1 MKQDLFRKVSL
12 DKLSSPEQLDKL
24 ITVTTPKAWLSLLAI
39 GFILVAAVI
48 WGIFGSIPT
57 KINGQGILIKGG
69 GIFNVVHSDTGQ
81 VTDIRVAAGDRVRA
95 GDVVARI
102 DQPELIIKINDE
114 KTRLEQLKNLKNHN
128 GSEGENLPA
137 ELYEFSDS
145 LNQARSYLAIQ
156 EAEFQG
162 NIKKAGISLEQA
174 RTRENNQRDRVEKL
188 TQLLNAGAV
197 SRDEYLQ
204 AEKDLELCQLDV
216 RDATVALEQLT
227 ASYSANIEKDRNSL
241 SLLEGELSTMITD
254 STEKIK
260 RLQDQIDS
268 SSSIVSQIS
277 GRVLE
282 VKVNRGD
289 VVQPGKSLVSLER
302 EGKTV
307 MLEVVMY
314 VPAEDGKKIV
324 PGMEA
329 QVSPTTVKKE
339 EHGYMLGKVVSVS
352 EYPSTMQGMML
363 VLGNEQLAARLA
375 GQGAPLEVR
384 INVIADEATVSGYK
398 WSSSQGPPLKINSGT
413 LCTGSV
419 TVSEERPISMVI
431 PILKKTLSL

>member
-1 MKQDLFRKVSL
+1 MKGDLFRKVSL

-39 GFILVAAVI
+39 GFILAAAVV
-48 WGIFGSIPT
+48 WGVFGSIPT
-57 KINGQGILIKGG
+57 KISGQGILIKGG
-69 GIFNVVHSDTGQ
+69 GIFNVVHSAIGQ
-81 VTDIRVAAGDRVRA
+81 ITDIRVAAGDRVKA

-102 DQPELIIKINDE
+102 DQPELIVQINDE
-114 KTRLEQLKNLKNHN
+114 KTRLGQLKNLKDQNERERDN
-128 GSEGENLPA
+128 FPA
-137 ELYEFSDS
+137 GLYEFSDR

-156 EAEFQG
+156 EADYQG
-162 NIKKAGISLEQA
+162 NIKKAEIRQEQA
-174 RTRENNQRDRVEKL
+174 NAREINQRDRVNKL
-188 TQLLNAGAV
+188 TQLFNVGAV
-197 SRDEYLQ
+197 SKDDLLQ
-204 AEKDLELCQLDV
+204 AEKDLELCLLDV
-216 RDATVALEQLT
+216 RDASVALDQLA
-227 ASYSANIEKDRNSL
+227 ASYSANIQKDRNSL

-254 STEKIK
+254 SMDKIN
-260 RLQDQIDS
+260 RLQDLIDS
-268 SSSIVSQIS
+268 NSSIVTQIS

-289 VVQPGKSLVSLER
+289 VVQPGTPLVSLER

-314 VPAEDGKKIV
+314 VPAEDGKKIM

-339 EHGYMLGKVVSVS
+339 EHGFMLGKVVSVS

-363 VLGNEQLAARLA
+363 VLGNQELAAKLA

-384 INVIADEATVSGYK
+384 INVISDDETVSGYK

-413 LCTGSV
+413 LCSGSV
-419 TVSEERPISMVI
+419 TVSKVRPISMVI